1 MGHKRSGKENRGN
14 TRQGVL
20 PGKMRGCLACLG
32 QSPVGGYNGNAKGN
46 YARLYLKSGFTVR
59 REFPE
64 FLIVSEEAG
73 SQKVGFHRPQ
83 VFIR

>member
-1 MGHKRSGKENRGN
+1 
-14 TRQGVL
+14 
-20 PGKMRGCLACLG
+20 
-32 QSPVGGYNGNAKGN
+32 VGGYNGNGKGN